1 MSWAAWR
8 SNKRI
13 KTRLRSAVPALW
25 DKTPR
30 SLARPTG
37 AGAEAGSRSPW
48 SRAIRFEEQPCP
60 PTSSTSTYTTL
71 WTTHTCPV
79 PQVLGAVPLR
89 RGERWCRALRAP
101 APRLHNSGNAAR
113 HTCTGAPEA
122 GSGRCARPPAQ
133 NRRCWERRAREG
145 GSRRR
150 AACRTT
156 PDADALGVRPARGNR
171 SPQAESVVHSH
182 ASRLEGSPGREIS
195 ARKGHISHASRPIW
209 ACRRSTIPVTFR
221 DQPAPA
227 GDDGGGGSKR
237 EEVLPPW

>member
-37 AGAEAGSRSPW
+37 AGPGAGTRSPW
-48 SRAIRFEEQPCP
+48 RRAIRFEEQPCP
-60 PTSSTSTYTTL
+60 PTSSTSTYTIL
-71 WTTHTCPV
+71 WATHTCPV

-89 RGERWCRALRAP
+89 RGERWGRGLRAP
-101 APRLHNSGNAAR
+101 APPPHNSGRRLGTLALALPKLGR
-113 HTCTGAPEA
+113 DDVRAHLPRTAGA
-122 GSGRCARPPAQ
+122 GSAVPGKAGAGAGHRQDRPV
-133 NRRCWERRAREG
+133 
-145 GSRRR
+145 STT
-150 AACRTT
+150 ACRIT
-156 PDADALGVRPARGNR
+156 PDADALGVWPARGNR
-171 SPQAESVVHSH
+171 SPEAESVVHSH

-227 GDDGGGGSKR
+227 GDDGGGG
-237 EEVLPPW
+237 